1 MTANN
6 YRGRLYSEAM
16 QQTLSGQLAIWQD
29 IEGESRIDDAER
41 ARLLEHCRSD
51 IAFLLD
57 LDMATT
63 DDVQQALKTLKPS
76 TPQREPLIRLL
87 QGWMKQAA

>member
-29 IEGESRIDDAER
+29 IEGESRIDDAEPACWNIAGAILPSCWIWIWR
-41 ARLLEHCRSD
+41 PPMMCNRRS
-51 IAFLLD
+51 
-57 LDMATT
+57 
-63 DDVQQALKTLKPS
+63 KS
-76 TPQREPLIRLL
+76 
-87 QGWMKQAA
+87 